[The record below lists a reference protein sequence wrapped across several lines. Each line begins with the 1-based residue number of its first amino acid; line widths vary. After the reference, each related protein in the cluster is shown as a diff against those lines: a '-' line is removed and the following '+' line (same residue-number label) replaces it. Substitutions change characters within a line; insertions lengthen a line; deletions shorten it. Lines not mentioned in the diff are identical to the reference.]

1 MSKKIKNKNKSSK
14 KNNSKNKRKINIENK
29 LISLEEYNLNKT
41 SKTKKIYAIAD
52 EKNVVNKTQVKEI
65 IKNNKQHKGL
75 KDEKNTDGFIIE
87 LENVEKTFT
96 NGYIVNYVL
105 KNINISIRQGE
116 FVVVLGRSG
125 SGKTTLMNILS
136 GLTRAS
142 SGKTIVANKNLIN
155 LSNSELTIFRRKNIG
170 YIFQDYGLLDTLTV
184 YENVLTGFNLNKE
197 NNDKKIVDD
206 AIDWIGL
213 SLYKKKFPYEL
224 SGGQQQ
230 RVAIARAIAKNPK
243 IIFGDE
249 PTGAVDSKMSK
260 IILSLLK
267 KINKEKNT
275 AIILITHDPEIAKI
289 ADVVYTISDGTIES
303 KVENKNPLNVEDL

>member
-1 MSKKIKNKNKSSK
+1 MSTKNNKNKSSK
-14 KNNSKNKRKINIENK
+14 NNVKKSKRKLDIETK
-29 LISLEEYNLNKT
+29 LISLEEYNLTKT
-41 SKTKKIYAIAD
+41 SKTKRIYAIAD
-52 EKNVVNKTQVKEI
+52 EKNVVTKAQVKEI
-65 IKNNKQHKGL
+65 IKSNKPHKGP
-75 KDEKNTDGFIIE
+75 KDLANNNGYVIE

-105 KNINISIRQGE
+105 KNINISIKQGE

-206 AIDWIGL
+206 SIDWIGL

-275 AIILITHDPEIAKI
+275 TIILITHDPEIAKI
-289 ADVVYTISDGTIES
+289 ADVVYTISDGTIKS
-303 KVENKNPLNVEDL
+303 KVENKNPLSVDEL

>member
-1 MSKKIKNKNKSSK
+1 MQENNKRNNSSKSNISKK
-14 KNNSKNKRKINIENK
+14 KRKIDIENK
-29 LISLEEYNLNKT
+29 LISLDEYESNKNC
-41 SKTKKIYAIAD
+41 KTKKIYAIAD
-52 EKNVVNKTQVKEI
+52 EKNVVTKTQVKEI
-65 IKNNKQHKGL
+65 IKNNKYHNGP
-75 KDEKNTDGFIIE
+75 KDEKNSDGFIIE
-87 LENVEKTFT
+87 IENVEKTFT

-105 KNINISIRQGE
+105 KNISLSIKQGE
-116 FVVVLGRSG
+116 FVVILGRSG

-142 SGKTIVANKNLIN
+142 SGKTIIANKNLIN

-206 AIDWIGL
+206 AIEWIGL

-260 IILSLLK
+260 VILSLLK

-275 AIILITHDPEIAKI
+275 TIILITHDPKISKI
-289 ADVVYTISDGTIES
+289 ADVVYTISDGTIKS
-303 KVENKNPLNVEDL
+303 KVINKKPLSVDEI

>member
-1 MSKKIKNKNKSSK
+1 MPKKINNKNKSSK
-14 KNNSKNKRKINIENK
+14 KNKRKVNIENK
-29 LISLEEYNLNKT
+29 LISLEEYNLTKT

-52 EKNVVNKTQVKEI
+52 EKNVVTKTQVKEI

-75 KDEKNTDGFIIE
+75 KDEKNTDGLIIE

-303 KVENKNPLNVEDL
+303 KVVNKNPLNVEDL